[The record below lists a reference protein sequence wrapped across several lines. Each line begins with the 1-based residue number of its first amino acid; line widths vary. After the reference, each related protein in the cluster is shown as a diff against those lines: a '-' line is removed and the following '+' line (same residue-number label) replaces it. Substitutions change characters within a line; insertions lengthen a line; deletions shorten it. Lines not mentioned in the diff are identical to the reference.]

1 MKERDKTL
9 LKSWIGQIQLD
20 GKPLRQIGAGQ
31 AVVLRALNN
40 GFVTE
45 GNEPTPDDM
54 VEIILVMSQT
64 REEMTDYIDM
74 DKEDRNQA
82 LAKFAAYHIEEID
95 GVIAQVAQSLERLG
109 QSVMDSDNVGKEIRH
124 AS

>member
-40 GFVTE
+40 GFVTQ
-45 GNEPTPDDM
+45 GNEPSADDM

-64 REEMTDYIDM
+64 REEMDDYIDM
-74 DKEDRNQA
+74 DKEARNQA
-82 LAKFAAYHIEEID
+82 LAKFAAYHIDEID

-109 QSVMDSDNVGKEIRH
+109 QSVMESDNVGKEIRH

>member
-40 GFVTE
+40 GFVTQ
-45 GNEPTPDDM
+45 GNEPSADDM

-64 REEMTDYIDM
+64 REEMAAYIDL
-74 DKEDRNQA
+74 DKEARDQA
-82 LAKFAAYHIEEID
+82 LAKFAAYHIDEID

-109 QSVMDSDNVGKEIRH
+109 QSVMESDNVGKEIRH

>member
-45 GNEPTPDDM
+45 GNEPSADDM

-64 REEMTDYIDM
+64 REEMAAYIDL
-74 DKEDRNQA
+74 DKEARDQA
-82 LAKFAAYHIEEID
+82 LAKFAAYHIDEID

-109 QSVMDSDNVGKEIRH
+109 QSVMESDNVGKEIRH

>member
-40 GFVTE
+40 GFVTQ
-45 GNEPTPDDM
+45 GNEPSADDM

-64 REEMTDYIDM
+64 REEMADYIDM
-74 DKEDRNQA
+74 DKEDRNQT
-82 LAKFAAYHIEEID
+82 LAKFAAYHIDEID

-109 QSVMDSDNVGKEIRH
+109 QSVMESDNVGKEIRH

>member
-9 LKSWIGQIQLD
+9 LKSWIGEIQLD

-40 GFVTE
+40 GFVTQ
-45 GNEPTPDDM
+45 GNEPSADDM

-64 REEMTDYIDM
+64 REEMAAYIDL
-74 DKEDRNQA
+74 DKEARDQA
-82 LAKFAAYHIEEID
+82 LAKFAAYHIDEID

-109 QSVMDSDNVGKEIRH
+109 QSVMESDNVGKEIRH

>member
-20 GKPLRQIGAGQ
+20 GKPLRPIGAGQ

-45 GNEPTPDDM
+45 GREATADDM

-64 REEMTDYIDM
+64 REEMSAYIDL
-74 DKEDRNQA
+74 DKEARDQT
-82 LAKFAAYHIEEID
+82 LAKFAAHHIDEID

-109 QSVMDSDNVGKEIRH
+109 QSVMESDNVGKEIRH